1 MILCDTNIII
11 QAFKQ
16 HQDTIN
22 ILKNIGFGNV
32 IVSSV
37 SVMEILQ
44 GARNKIELQML
55 QNQIK
60 VFNVLHFDRNISL
73 KAVEL
78 LSNFNLSHN
87 LQIPDAIIG
96 ATAITYNIEFLTY
109 NLKDFRYIPD
119 LKLYGTL

>member
-11 QAFKQ
+11 QAFKE
-16 HQDTIN
+16 HKDTIN
-22 ILKNIGFGNV
+22 ILKNIGVGNV
-32 IVSSV
+32 ILSSV

-55 QNQIK
+55 QNKIK

-78 LSNFNLSHN
+78 ILNYNLSHN

-109 NLKDFRYIPD
+109 NLKRF
-119 LKLYGTL
+119 